1 MSFLKFS
8 PYLIIFLSFSYLLR
22 FSLDDLGSINLL
34 DVLLFTFLLFFLKKI
49 LKDNLLKRS
58 FRQYLST
65 KIIPLLFLCLF
76 FIGIL
81 FSFIKN
87 YENGSLD
94 SLGIIKS
101 YFLLPI
107 LFSVALNFLIKSN
120 ISKLSICLFSYFTY
134 SGLLGLLGLV
144 YILFDQLTFDKRLG
158 LFFDSPN
165 QLAITLSPG
174 IIIGSY
180 FLIRK
185 KISLSWLI
193 IFLFFIVQVFALW
206 KTASLGAWIGILVAI
221 FFIFSSHFNILKPK
235 NVFLSFLTVSL
246 LSTLLVINNSLIV
259 TRDPFKNI
267 NSIDS
272 RLVVYRVSQK
282 ILKENYSFGIGL
294 GNFQSKYLSE
304 QKNFPP
310 FPQWAIPHS
319 HNIFLQ
325 IWLEGGLISL
335 ISFLFLLIY
344 QSFLKKQKKPP
355 ILLWAVLIYFL
366 IHGIVDVTIWK
377 NDSALF
383 FWFILLSI

>member
-1 MSFLKFS
+1 
-8 PYLIIFLSFSYLLR
+8 
-22 FSLDDLGSINLL
+22 LGSINFL
-34 DVLLFTFLLFFLKKI
+34 DVFIIVFLLFFLKEI
-49 LKDNLLKRS
+49 YTNNS
-58 FRQYLST
+58 FKNSFLQYLKT
-65 KIIPLLFLCLF
+65 KIVPLFFLCLF

-87 YENGSLD
+87 CENEYLD

-107 LFSVALNFLIKSN
+107 LFAIVLNFLIKSN
-120 ISKLSICLFSYFTY
+120 LSKLSICLFSYFAY
-134 SGLLGLLGLV
+134 SGFLGLLGFI
-144 YILFDQLTFDKRLG
+144 YNLFGQLTFDKRLE

-174 IIIGSY
+174 IVIGSY
-180 FLIRK
+180 FLVRK

-206 KTASLGAWIGILVAI
+206 KTASLGAWIGILATI
-221 FFIFSSHFNILKPK
+221 FFIFSGHFDIFNPKNIL
-235 NVFLSFLTVSL
+235 LSFLIVSL
-246 LSTLLVINNSLIV
+246 LATFLMINNSLFI

-272 RLVVYRVSQK
+272 RLVIYQVSQK
-282 ILKENYSFGIGL
+282 IIKENYLFGVGL
-294 GNFQSKYLSE
+294 GNFQSRYLSE

-310 FPQWAIPHS
+310 FPQWAVPHS

-325 IWLEGGLISL
+325 IWLETGLISF
-335 ISFLFLLIY
+335 ISFLSLLVY
-344 QSFLKKQKKPP
+344 QFFLKKQKKTP

-366 IHGIVDVTIWK
+366 IHGIVDTTIWK
-377 NDSALF
+377 NDSALL
-383 FWFILLSI
+383 FWFVLLSI